1 MRYRQQKKSNTV
13 ATKAPLES
21 GKNSLVERIESQGSL
36 LIQDE
41 WNMITQQDL
50 PTEDNRSQGTHGRS
64 ASTLNL
70 EASRIPSTSMIK
82 ANPYVAESAILPS
95 ALTVKKTVIQSR

>member
-1 MRYRQQKKSNTV
+1 MESCEAMKKLRVWYCKHISEIVQKHQEKEESMRYRQQKKSNTV

-21 GKNSLVERIESQGSL
+21 EKNSLVERIESQGSL

-50 PTEDNRSQGTHGRS
+50 PTEDNRS
-64 ASTLNL
+64 
-70 EASRIPSTSMIK
+70 
-82 ANPYVAESAILPS
+82 
-95 ALTVKKTVIQSR
+95 